1 MWRFVWC
8 VQVMEWFGNIKKQP
22 LEVGKAGDGTLI
34 TSMPE
39 DMFNV
44 IHMQV
49 HISSVSTTLLC

>member
-1 MWRFVWC
+1 
-8 VQVMEWFGNIKKQP
+8 MEWFNNIKMQP

-49 HISSVSTTLLC
+49 SAE

>member
-1 MWRFVWC
+1 VVLLC
-8 VQVMEWFGNIKKQP
+8 ASLQVMEWFGNIKKQP

-49 HISSVSTTLLC
+49 GPSSVLPVLLC

>member
-1 MWRFVWC
+1 
-8 VQVMEWFGNIKKQP
+8 MEWFGNIKKQP

-49 HISSVSTTLLC
+49 CSYTWIRCVLG